1 VEEATALVLGC
12 GGLGNGVAMGL
23 CRLGVRKLIL
33 VDMDDVEATNLNR
46 QILFTK
52 DVVGMRKV
60 DVPPLH
66 LFLNRVVR
74 VRHSRNTTHTTHTT
88 RTTRTAHTTGL
99 HAGGQAWA

>member
-1 VEEATALVLGC
+1 MMMKVEDATALVLGC

-33 VDMDDVEATNLNR
+33 VDMDEVEATNLNR

-60 DVPPLH
+60 EVQRCL
-66 LFLNRVVR
+66 LNVTSVASDQRPI
-74 VRHSRNTTHTTHTT
+74 
-88 RTTRTAHTTGL
+88 AL
-99 HAGGQAWA
+99 CDDDAGDDDDRACVQWGC